1 MRLGRRVSC
10 VVAGSDHEKK
20 STNGVFMK
28 LPGGIHLRRGCL
40 LSLVIFLPACSL
52 QLPFGKADAD
62 QPITIASAPIER
74 PAVEAPPPRRFA
86 TPPARPISRP
96 PFRTIP
102 PQFRLTG
109 FASWYGIPFHGR
121 ITANGEVYDM
131 NGLSAAHKTLPFGTM
146 VRVTNLDNGL
156 SLDLRI
162 NDRGPYIAGR
172 IIDVSRRA
180 AHLLGFQ
187 EAGLANVNIVLAPT
201 EQTASR

>member
-1 MRLGRRVSC
+1 
-10 VVAGSDHEKK
+10 
-20 STNGVFMK
+20 MK
-28 LPGGIHLRRGCL
+28 LPGGIHLRRGCW

-52 QLPFGKADAD
+52 QLPFGKAGAD
-62 QPITIASAPIER
+62 QPTSIASAPIEQ
-74 PAVEAPPPRRFA
+74 PAVEAPQPPRFA

-96 PFRTIP
+96 RFRTIP
-102 PQFRLTG
+102 PKFKLTG
-109 FASWYGIPFHGR
+109 YASWYGIPFHGR